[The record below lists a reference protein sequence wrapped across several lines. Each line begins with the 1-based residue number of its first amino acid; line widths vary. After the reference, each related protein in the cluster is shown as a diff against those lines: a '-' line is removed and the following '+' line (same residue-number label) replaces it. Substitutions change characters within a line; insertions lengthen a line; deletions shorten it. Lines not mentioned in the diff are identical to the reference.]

1 MVRLTRGERFKDAR
15 TVHNQHKKQ
24 TMDEVAAA
32 TGISKSL
39 IQALEDDDNNR
50 SVGYDKV
57 ATLAAHYHISTDYL
71 LGLSDDPSLSPAA
84 TDDLHLSEKAI
95 KQMKYFTCTEQHA
108 AELSA
113 LMEDRLFWS
122 MLREIIAYQKASIAE
137 GISDSIK
144 LKYHTYEEDSC
155 IDETL
160 NEEKIEKRKRIS
172 LELPQEEHEEIT
184 KEEERDYDI
193 NSVLERA
200 RDKRTTD
207 YEVDRHR
214 KLNSTQYDIL
224 KNIKIKDDTE
234 HEIDTTDKTDDLNT
248 QEKTIVDLIQTISI
262 NSKNS
267 KDDLLQDLISNN
279 ENTVVMAPI
288 NEDTNKETLKEE
300 LENMTQDLERIKQP
314 LNDLTQD
321 LILEKEK
328 LKDLSML
335 TDKIDE
341 EENEEENDSNTTTS
355 QIEKSFFTNST
366 SFSKKDFEGFEDLE
380 KDMKKS
386 SAFTKIAIFLI
397 ILMLL
402 GTIFIILN
410 YVLDLKIL

>member
-1 MVRLTRGERFKDAR
+1 MNSRMEKYGDEPIENMSRSAR
-15 TVHNQHKKQ
+15 NRKIYSSI
-24 TMDEVAAA
+24 DFDD
-32 TGISKSL
+32 ISS
-39 IQALEDDDNNR
+39 IRTNNNV
-50 SVGYDKV
+50 SV
-57 ATLAAHYHISTDYL
+57 
-71 LGLSDDPSLSPAA
+71 
-84 TDDLHLSEKAI
+84 
-95 KQMKYFTCTEQHA
+95 
-108 AELSA
+108 
-113 LMEDRLFWS
+113 
-122 MLREIIAYQKASIAE
+122 
-137 GISDSIK
+137 ISDAEKEIDIEKIKKYINSI
-144 LKYHTYEEDSC
+144 
-155 IDETL
+155 

-234 HEIDTTDKTDDLNT
+234 HEIDNTDKTDDLNT

-288 NEDTNKETLKEE
+288 NEDTNKEALKEE

-335 TDKIDE
+335 TNKIDE
-341 EENEEENDSNTTTS
+341 EENEEENDSNTTIS

>member
-1 MVRLTRGERFKDAR
+1 MNSRMEKYGDEPIENMSRSAR
-15 TVHNQHKKQ
+15 NRKIYSSI
-24 TMDEVAAA
+24 DFDD
-32 TGISKSL
+32 ISS
-39 IQALEDDDNNR
+39 IRTNNN
-50 SVGYDKV
+50 V
-57 ATLAAHYHISTDYL
+57 
-71 LGLSDDPSLSPAA
+71 
-84 TDDLHLSEKAI
+84 
-95 KQMKYFTCTEQHA
+95 
-108 AELSA
+108 
-113 LMEDRLFWS
+113 
-122 MLREIIAYQKASIAE
+122 SI
-137 GISDSIK
+137 ISDAEKEIDIEKIKKYINSI
-144 LKYHTYEEDSC
+144 
-155 IDETL
+155 

-288 NEDTNKETLKEE
+288 NEDTNKEALKEE

-335 TDKIDE
+335 TNKIDE

>member
-1 MVRLTRGERFKDAR
+1 MNSRMEKYGDEPIENMSRSAR
-15 TVHNQHKKQ
+15 NRKIYSSI
-24 TMDEVAAA
+24 DFDD
-32 TGISKSL
+32 ISS
-39 IQALEDDDNNR
+39 IRTNNNV
-50 SVGYDKV
+50 SV
-57 ATLAAHYHISTDYL
+57 
-71 LGLSDDPSLSPAA
+71 
-84 TDDLHLSEKAI
+84 
-95 KQMKYFTCTEQHA
+95 
-108 AELSA
+108 
-113 LMEDRLFWS
+113 
-122 MLREIIAYQKASIAE
+122 
-137 GISDSIK
+137 ISDAEKEIDIEKIKKYINSI
-144 LKYHTYEEDSC
+144 
-155 IDETL
+155 

-184 KEEERDYDI
+184 NEEERDYDI

-234 HEIDTTDKTDDLNT
+234 HEINTIDKTDDLNT

-288 NEDTNKETLKEE
+288 NEDTNKEALKEE

-355 QIEKSFFTNST
+355 EIEKSFFTNST

>member
-1 MVRLTRGERFKDAR
+1 MNSRMEKYGDEPIENMSRSAR
-15 TVHNQHKKQ
+15 NRKIYSSI
-24 TMDEVAAA
+24 DFDD
-32 TGISKSL
+32 ISS
-39 IQALEDDDNNR
+39 IRTNNNV
-50 SVGYDKV
+50 SV
-57 ATLAAHYHISTDYL
+57 
-71 LGLSDDPSLSPAA
+71 
-84 TDDLHLSEKAI
+84 
-95 KQMKYFTCTEQHA
+95 
-108 AELSA
+108 
-113 LMEDRLFWS
+113 
-122 MLREIIAYQKASIAE
+122 
-137 GISDSIK
+137 ISDAEKEIDIEKIKKYINSI
-144 LKYHTYEEDSC
+144 
-155 IDETL
+155 

-288 NEDTNKETLKEE
+288 NEDTNKEALKEE

-335 TDKIDE
+335 TNKIDE

>member
-1 MVRLTRGERFKDAR
+1 MNSRMEKYGDEPIENMSRSAR
-15 TVHNQHKKQ
+15 NRKIYSSI
-24 TMDEVAAA
+24 DFDD
-32 TGISKSL
+32 ISS
-39 IQALEDDDNNR
+39 IRTNNNV
-50 SVGYDKV
+50 SV
-57 ATLAAHYHISTDYL
+57 
-71 LGLSDDPSLSPAA
+71 
-84 TDDLHLSEKAI
+84 
-95 KQMKYFTCTEQHA
+95 
-108 AELSA
+108 
-113 LMEDRLFWS
+113 
-122 MLREIIAYQKASIAE
+122 
-137 GISDSIK
+137 ISDAEKEIDIEKIKKYINSI
-144 LKYHTYEEDSC
+144 S
-155 IDETL
+155 
-160 NEEKIEKRKRIS
+160 EEKIEKRKRIS

-184 KEEERDYDI
+184 NEEERDYDI

-234 HEIDTTDKTDDLNT
+234 HEINTTDKTDDLNT

-288 NEDTNKETLKEE
+288 NADTNKEALKEE

>member
-1 MVRLTRGERFKDAR
+1 MNSRMEKYGDEPIENMSRSAR
-15 TVHNQHKKQ
+15 NRKIYSSI
-24 TMDEVAAA
+24 DFDD
-32 TGISKSL
+32 ISS
-39 IQALEDDDNNR
+39 IRTNNNV
-50 SVGYDKV
+50 SV
-57 ATLAAHYHISTDYL
+57 
-71 LGLSDDPSLSPAA
+71 
-84 TDDLHLSEKAI
+84 
-95 KQMKYFTCTEQHA
+95 
-108 AELSA
+108 
-113 LMEDRLFWS
+113 
-122 MLREIIAYQKASIAE
+122 
-137 GISDSIK
+137 ISDAEKEIDIEKIKKYINSI
-144 LKYHTYEEDSC
+144 
-155 IDETL
+155 

-288 NEDTNKETLKEE
+288 NEDTNKEALKEE
-300 LENMTQDLERIKQP
+300 LENMTQDLERIK
-314 LNDLTQD
+314 
-321 LILEKEK
+321 
-328 LKDLSML
+328 
-335 TDKIDE
+335 
-341 EENEEENDSNTTTS
+341 
-355 QIEKSFFTNST
+355 
-366 SFSKKDFEGFEDLE
+366 
-380 KDMKKS
+380 
-386 SAFTKIAIFLI
+386 
-397 ILMLL
+397 
-402 GTIFIILN
+402 
-410 YVLDLKIL
+410 

>member
-1 MVRLTRGERFKDAR
+1 MNSRMEKYGDEPIENMSRSAR
-15 TVHNQHKKQ
+15 NRKIYSSI
-24 TMDEVAAA
+24 DFDD
-32 TGISKSL
+32 ISS
-39 IQALEDDDNNR
+39 IRTNNN
-50 SVGYDKV
+50 V
-57 ATLAAHYHISTDYL
+57 
-71 LGLSDDPSLSPAA
+71 
-84 TDDLHLSEKAI
+84 
-95 KQMKYFTCTEQHA
+95 
-108 AELSA
+108 
-113 LMEDRLFWS
+113 
-122 MLREIIAYQKASIAE
+122 SI
-137 GISDSIK
+137 ISDAEKEIDIEKIKKYINSI
-144 LKYHTYEEDSC
+144 
-155 IDETL
+155 

-207 YEVDRHR
+207 CEVDRHR

-288 NEDTNKETLKEE
+288 NEDTNKDALKEE

>member
-1 MVRLTRGERFKDAR
+1 MNSRMEKYGDEPIENMSRSAR
-15 TVHNQHKKQ
+15 NRKIYSSINF
-24 TMDEVAAA
+24 DD
-32 TGISKSL
+32 ISS
-39 IQALEDDDNNR
+39 IRTNNN
-50 SVGYDKV
+50 V
-57 ATLAAHYHISTDYL
+57 
-71 LGLSDDPSLSPAA
+71 
-84 TDDLHLSEKAI
+84 
-95 KQMKYFTCTEQHA
+95 
-108 AELSA
+108 
-113 LMEDRLFWS
+113 
-122 MLREIIAYQKASIAE
+122 SI
-137 GISDSIK
+137 ISDAEKEIDIEKIKKYINSI
-144 LKYHTYEEDSC
+144 
-155 IDETL
+155 

-234 HEIDTTDKTDDLNT
+234 HEIDNTDKTDDLNT

-288 NEDTNKETLKEE
+288 NEDTNKEALKEE

>member
-1 MVRLTRGERFKDAR
+1 MNSRMEKYGDEPIENMSRSAR
-15 TVHNQHKKQ
+15 NRKIYSSI
-24 TMDEVAAA
+24 DFDD
-32 TGISKSL
+32 ISS
-39 IQALEDDDNNR
+39 IRTNNNV
-50 SVGYDKV
+50 SV
-57 ATLAAHYHISTDYL
+57 
-71 LGLSDDPSLSPAA
+71 
-84 TDDLHLSEKAI
+84 
-95 KQMKYFTCTEQHA
+95 
-108 AELSA
+108 
-113 LMEDRLFWS
+113 
-122 MLREIIAYQKASIAE
+122 
-137 GISDSIK
+137 ISDAEKEIDIEKIKKYINSI
-144 LKYHTYEEDSC
+144 
-155 IDETL
+155 

-279 ENTVVMAPI
+279 ENTVVMEPI
-288 NEDTNKETLKEE
+288 NEDTNKEALKEE

-314 LNDLTQD
+314 WNDLTQD

>member
-1 MVRLTRGERFKDAR
+1 MNSRMEKYDAEPIE
-15 TVHNQHKKQ
+15 N
-24 TMDEVAAA
+24 M
-32 TGISKSL
+32 S
-39 IQALEDDDNNR
+39 R
-50 SVGYDKV
+50 SARNKRIYSSIDF
-57 ATLAAHYHISTDYL
+57 
-71 LGLSDDPSLSPAA
+71 
-84 TDDLHLSEKAI
+84 DDLSSI
-95 KQMKYFTCTEQHA
+95 KTNNNV
-108 AELSA
+108 
-113 LMEDRLFWS
+113 
-122 MLREIIAYQKASIAE
+122 SI
-137 GISDSIK
+137 ISDAEKEIDIEKIKKYINSI
-144 LKYHTYEEDSC
+144 
-155 IDETL
+155 
-160 NEEKIEKRKRIS
+160 NEENIEKRKKIS
-172 LELPQEEHEEIT
+172 LELPTQEQEEEI
-184 KEEERDYDI
+184 KEEERDYNI

-207 YEVDRHR
+207 YEIERHR

-224 KNIKIKDDTE
+224 KNIKIEENFKDNDE
-234 HEIDTTDKTDDLNT
+234 NIDKIDDLNT

-262 NSKNS
+262 NSKNN
-267 KDDLLQDLISNN
+267 KDDLLQDLIGNN

-335 TDKIDE
+335 KESNEEDE
-341 EENEEENDSNTTTS
+341 ERDISSDTDNESL
-355 QIEKSFFTNST
+355 QVEKSFFTNSM

-380 KDMKKS
+380 KDMKKTG
-386 SAFTKIAIFLI
+386 AFTKIAIFLI

-410 YVLDLKIL
+410 YVLDLNII

>member
-15 TVHNQHKKQ
+15 TVHNQHMKQ

-39 IQALEDDDNNR
+39 IQALEDDENNR

-57 ATLAAHYHISTDYL
+57 ATLAAHYHVSTDYL

-160 NEEKIEKRKRIS
+160 NEEKIETEITAIINDDTLDKTTRNYLSSLRYLDSLSGLSELHPDAAYVLNFVPSEIIEQRARNYFQDILVKMNPENPIHELRRIYLEAAKAGHIGYDLNGNGHYCRKRKGG
-172 LELPQEEHEEIT
+172 E
-184 KEEERDYDI
+184 
-193 NSVLERA
+193 
-200 RDKRTTD
+200 
-207 YEVDRHR
+207 
-214 KLNSTQYDIL
+214 
-224 KNIKIKDDTE
+224 
-234 HEIDTTDKTDDLNT
+234 
-248 QEKTIVDLIQTISI
+248 
-262 NSKNS
+262 
-267 KDDLLQDLISNN
+267 
-279 ENTVVMAPI
+279 
-288 NEDTNKETLKEE
+288 
-300 LENMTQDLERIKQP
+300 
-314 LNDLTQD
+314 
-321 LILEKEK
+321 
-328 LKDLSML
+328 
-335 TDKIDE
+335 
-341 EENEEENDSNTTTS
+341 
-355 QIEKSFFTNST
+355 
-366 SFSKKDFEGFEDLE
+366 
-380 KDMKKS
+380 
-386 SAFTKIAIFLI
+386 
-397 ILMLL
+397 
-402 GTIFIILN
+402 
-410 YVLDLKIL
+410 

>member
-1 MVRLTRGERFKDAR
+1 MNSRMEKYGDEPIENMSRSAR
-15 TVHNQHKKQ
+15 NRKIYSSI
-24 TMDEVAAA
+24 DFDD
-32 TGISKSL
+32 ISS
-39 IQALEDDDNNR
+39 IRTNNNV
-50 SVGYDKV
+50 SV
-57 ATLAAHYHISTDYL
+57 
-71 LGLSDDPSLSPAA
+71 
-84 TDDLHLSEKAI
+84 
-95 KQMKYFTCTEQHA
+95 
-108 AELSA
+108 
-113 LMEDRLFWS
+113 
-122 MLREIIAYQKASIAE
+122 
-137 GISDSIK
+137 ISDAEKEIDIEKIKKYINSI
-144 LKYHTYEEDSC
+144 
-155 IDETL
+155 

-184 KEEERDYDI
+184 NEEERDYDI

-234 HEIDTTDKTDDLNT
+234 HEINTIDKTDDLNT

-288 NEDTNKETLKEE
+288 NEDTNKEALKEE

>member
-1 MVRLTRGERFKDAR
+1 MNSRMEKYEDEPIENMSRSAR
-15 TVHNQHKKQ
+15 NRKIYSSI
-24 TMDEVAAA
+24 DFDD
-32 TGISKSL
+32 ISS
-39 IQALEDDDNNR
+39 IRTNNNV
-50 SVGYDKV
+50 SV
-57 ATLAAHYHISTDYL
+57 
-71 LGLSDDPSLSPAA
+71 
-84 TDDLHLSEKAI
+84 
-95 KQMKYFTCTEQHA
+95 
-108 AELSA
+108 
-113 LMEDRLFWS
+113 
-122 MLREIIAYQKASIAE
+122 
-137 GISDSIK
+137 ISDAEKEIDIEKIKKYINSI
-144 LKYHTYEEDSC
+144 
-155 IDETL
+155 

-288 NEDTNKETLKEE
+288 NEDTNKEALKEE

>member
-1 MVRLTRGERFKDAR
+1 MNSRMEKY
-15 TVHNQHKKQ
+15 
-24 TMDEVAAA
+24 DEEP
-32 TGISKSL
+32 IEIMS
-39 IQALEDDDNNR
+39 R
-50 SVGYDKV
+50 SIRNKRIYSSIDF
-57 ATLAAHYHISTDYL
+57 
-71 LGLSDDPSLSPAA
+71 
-84 TDDLHLSEKAI
+84 DDLSNI
-95 KQMKYFTCTEQHA
+95 KTNTNV
-108 AELSA
+108 SV
-113 LMEDRLFWS
+113 
-122 MLREIIAYQKASIAE
+122 
-137 GISDSIK
+137 ISDAK
-144 LKYHTYEEDSC
+144 KE
-155 IDETL
+155 IDI
-160 NEEKIEKRKRIS
+160 EKIKKYIDSVNEDKNEKRKKIS
-172 LELPQEEHEEIT
+172 LELPQEEYVEV
-184 KEEERDYDI
+184 KEQVERDYDI
-193 NSVLERA
+193 NLVLERA

-207 YEVDRHR
+207 YEIDRHR

-224 KNIKIKDDTE
+224 KNIKIENNNDDIE
-234 HEIDTTDKTDDLNT
+234 DNNFDKSSELNT

-328 LKDLSML
+328 LKDLSANL
-335 TDKIDE
+335 NNNKFE
-341 EENEEENDSNTTTS
+341 KNENDDETDDLDSETK
-355 QIEKSFFTNST
+355 QIEKSFFTNSL
-366 SFSKKDFEGFEDLE
+366 SFSKKDFEGFDDLE

-386 SAFTKIAIFLI
+386 GIFTKIAIFLI
-397 ILMLL
+397 IIMLL

>member
-1 MVRLTRGERFKDAR
+1 MNSRMEKYGDEPIENMSRSAR
-15 TVHNQHKKQ
+15 NRKIYSSI
-24 TMDEVAAA
+24 DFDD
-32 TGISKSL
+32 ISS
-39 IQALEDDDNNR
+39 IRTNNN
-50 SVGYDKV
+50 V
-57 ATLAAHYHISTDYL
+57 
-71 LGLSDDPSLSPAA
+71 
-84 TDDLHLSEKAI
+84 
-95 KQMKYFTCTEQHA
+95 
-108 AELSA
+108 
-113 LMEDRLFWS
+113 
-122 MLREIIAYQKASIAE
+122 SI
-137 GISDSIK
+137 ISDAEKEIDIEKIKKYINSI
-144 LKYHTYEEDSC
+144 
-155 IDETL
+155 

-234 HEIDTTDKTDDLNT
+234 HEIDNTDKTDDLNT

-288 NEDTNKETLKEE
+288 NEDTNKEALKEE

-335 TDKIDE
+335 TNKIDE

>member
-1 MVRLTRGERFKDAR
+1 MNSRMEKYGDEPIENMSRSAR
-15 TVHNQHKKQ
+15 NRKIYSSI
-24 TMDEVAAA
+24 DFDD
-32 TGISKSL
+32 ISS
-39 IQALEDDDNNR
+39 IRTNNNV
-50 SVGYDKV
+50 SV
-57 ATLAAHYHISTDYL
+57 
-71 LGLSDDPSLSPAA
+71 
-84 TDDLHLSEKAI
+84 
-95 KQMKYFTCTEQHA
+95 
-108 AELSA
+108 
-113 LMEDRLFWS
+113 
-122 MLREIIAYQKASIAE
+122 
-137 GISDSIK
+137 ISDAEKEGDIEKIKKYINSI
-144 LKYHTYEEDSC
+144 
-155 IDETL
+155 

-288 NEDTNKETLKEE
+288 NEDTNKEALKEE

>member
-1 MVRLTRGERFKDAR
+1 MNSRMEKYGDEPIENMSRSAR
-15 TVHNQHKKQ
+15 NRKIYSSI
-24 TMDEVAAA
+24 DFDD
-32 TGISKSL
+32 ISS
-39 IQALEDDDNNR
+39 IRTNNN
-50 SVGYDKV
+50 V
-57 ATLAAHYHISTDYL
+57 
-71 LGLSDDPSLSPAA
+71 
-84 TDDLHLSEKAI
+84 
-95 KQMKYFTCTEQHA
+95 
-108 AELSA
+108 
-113 LMEDRLFWS
+113 
-122 MLREIIAYQKASIAE
+122 SI
-137 GISDSIK
+137 ISDAEKEIDIEKIKKYINSI
-144 LKYHTYEEDSC
+144 
-155 IDETL
+155 

-234 HEIDTTDKTDDLNT
+234 YEIDTTDKTDDLNT

-288 NEDTNKETLKEE
+288 NEDTNKEALKEE

>member
-1 MVRLTRGERFKDAR
+1 MNSRMEKYGDEPIENMSRSAR
-15 TVHNQHKKQ
+15 NRKIYSSI
-24 TMDEVAAA
+24 DFDD
-32 TGISKSL
+32 ISS
-39 IQALEDDDNNR
+39 IRTNNNV
-50 SVGYDKV
+50 SV
-57 ATLAAHYHISTDYL
+57 
-71 LGLSDDPSLSPAA
+71 
-84 TDDLHLSEKAI
+84 
-95 KQMKYFTCTEQHA
+95 
-108 AELSA
+108 
-113 LMEDRLFWS
+113 
-122 MLREIIAYQKASIAE
+122 
-137 GISDSIK
+137 ISDAEKEIDIEKIKKYINSI
-144 LKYHTYEEDSC
+144 S
-155 IDETL
+155 
-160 NEEKIEKRKRIS
+160 EEKIEKRKRIS

-184 KEEERDYDI
+184 NEEERDYDI

-288 NEDTNKETLKEE
+288 NEDTNKEALKEE

-355 QIEKSFFTNST
+355 EIEKSFFTNST

>member
-1 MVRLTRGERFKDAR
+1 M
-15 TVHNQHKKQ
+15 
-24 TMDEVAAA
+24 
-32 TGISKSL
+32 
-39 IQALEDDDNNR
+39 
-50 SVGYDKV
+50 
-57 ATLAAHYHISTDYL
+57 
-71 LGLSDDPSLSPAA
+71 
-84 TDDLHLSEKAI
+84 
-95 KQMKYFTCTEQHA
+95 
-108 AELSA
+108 
-113 LMEDRLFWS
+113 
-122 MLREIIAYQKASIAE
+122 
-137 GISDSIK
+137 
-144 LKYHTYEEDSC
+144 
-155 IDETL
+155 
-160 NEEKIEKRKRIS
+160 
-172 LELPQEEHEEIT
+172 
-184 KEEERDYDI
+184 
-193 NSVLERA
+193 
-200 RDKRTTD
+200 
-207 YEVDRHR
+207 
-214 KLNSTQYDIL
+214 
-224 KNIKIKDDTE
+224 
-234 HEIDTTDKTDDLNT
+234 
-248 QEKTIVDLIQTISI
+248 
-262 NSKNS
+262 
-267 KDDLLQDLISNN
+267 LQDLISNN

-288 NEDTNKETLKEE
+288 NEDTNKEALKEE

>member
-1 MVRLTRGERFKDAR
+1 MSRSAR
-15 TVHNQHKKQ
+15 NKKIYSSI
-24 TMDEVAAA
+24 DFDD
-32 TGISKSL
+32 ISSIKT
-39 IQALEDDDNNR
+39 NNNV
-50 SVGYDKV
+50 SV
-57 ATLAAHYHISTDYL
+57 
-71 LGLSDDPSLSPAA
+71 
-84 TDDLHLSEKAI
+84 
-95 KQMKYFTCTEQHA
+95 
-108 AELSA
+108 
-113 LMEDRLFWS
+113 
-122 MLREIIAYQKASIAE
+122 
-137 GISDSIK
+137 ISDAEKEIDIEKIK
-144 LKYHTYEEDSC
+144 KYINSK
-155 IDETL
+155 
-160 NEEKIEKRKRIS
+160 NEEKIEKRKKIS
-172 LELPQEEHEEIT
+172 LELPQEEHEEII

-224 KNIKIKDDTE
+224 KNIKIENDTE
-234 HEIDTTDKTDDLNT
+234 CEIDTTDKTDDLNT

-267 KDDLLQDLISNN
+267 KDDLLQDLMSNN

-328 LKDLSML
+328 LKDLSMMA
-335 TDKIDE
+335 DKIEDE
-341 EENEEENDSNTTTS
+341 TEEDNDSDTTTN
-355 QIEKSFFTNST
+355 QIEKSFFTNSM

-386 SAFTKIAIFLI
+386 GIFTKVAIFLI

>member
-1 MVRLTRGERFKDAR
+1 MNSRMEKYGDEPIENMSRSAR
-15 TVHNQHKKQ
+15 NRKIYSSI
-24 TMDEVAAA
+24 DFDD
-32 TGISKSL
+32 ISS
-39 IQALEDDDNNR
+39 IRTNNNV
-50 SVGYDKV
+50 SV
-57 ATLAAHYHISTDYL
+57 
-71 LGLSDDPSLSPAA
+71 
-84 TDDLHLSEKAI
+84 
-95 KQMKYFTCTEQHA
+95 
-108 AELSA
+108 
-113 LMEDRLFWS
+113 
-122 MLREIIAYQKASIAE
+122 
-137 GISDSIK
+137 ISDAEKEIDIEKIKKYINSI
-144 LKYHTYEEDSC
+144 
-155 IDETL
+155 

-200 RDKRTTD
+200 RDKRTAD

-288 NEDTNKETLKEE
+288 NEDTNKEALKEE

>member
-1 MVRLTRGERFKDAR
+1 MNSRMEKYGDEPIENMSRSAR
-15 TVHNQHKKQ
+15 NRKIYSSI
-24 TMDEVAAA
+24 DFDD
-32 TGISKSL
+32 ISS
-39 IQALEDDDNNR
+39 IRTNNNV
-50 SVGYDKV
+50 SV
-57 ATLAAHYHISTDYL
+57 
-71 LGLSDDPSLSPAA
+71 
-84 TDDLHLSEKAI
+84 
-95 KQMKYFTCTEQHA
+95 
-108 AELSA
+108 
-113 LMEDRLFWS
+113 
-122 MLREIIAYQKASIAE
+122 
-137 GISDSIK
+137 ISDAEKEIDIEKIKKYINSI
-144 LKYHTYEEDSC
+144 
-155 IDETL
+155 

-288 NEDTNKETLKEE
+288 NEDTNKEALKEE

-335 TDKIDE
+335 ADKIDE

>member
-1 MVRLTRGERFKDAR
+1 MNSRMEKYGDEPIENMSRSAR
-15 TVHNQHKKQ
+15 NRKIYSSI
-24 TMDEVAAA
+24 DFDD
-32 TGISKSL
+32 ISS
-39 IQALEDDDNNR
+39 IRTNNNV
-50 SVGYDKV
+50 SV
-57 ATLAAHYHISTDYL
+57 
-71 LGLSDDPSLSPAA
+71 
-84 TDDLHLSEKAI
+84 
-95 KQMKYFTCTEQHA
+95 
-108 AELSA
+108 
-113 LMEDRLFWS
+113 
-122 MLREIIAYQKASIAE
+122 
-137 GISDSIK
+137 ISDAEKEIDIEKIKKYINSI
-144 LKYHTYEEDSC
+144 
-155 IDETL
+155 

-184 KEEERDYDI
+184 NEEERDYDI

-262 NSKNS
+262 NSKNN

-288 NEDTNKETLKEE
+288 NEDTNKEALKEE

-335 TDKIDE
+335 TEKIDE

>member
-1 MVRLTRGERFKDAR
+1 MNSRMEKYGDEPIENMSRSAR
-15 TVHNQHKKQ
+15 NRKIYSSI
-24 TMDEVAAA
+24 DFDD
-32 TGISKSL
+32 ISS
-39 IQALEDDDNNR
+39 IRTNNN
-50 SVGYDKV
+50 V
-57 ATLAAHYHISTDYL
+57 
-71 LGLSDDPSLSPAA
+71 
-84 TDDLHLSEKAI
+84 
-95 KQMKYFTCTEQHA
+95 
-108 AELSA
+108 
-113 LMEDRLFWS
+113 
-122 MLREIIAYQKASIAE
+122 SI
-137 GISDSIK
+137 ISDAEKEIDIEKIKKYINSI
-144 LKYHTYEEDSC
+144 
-155 IDETL
+155 

-288 NEDTNKETLKEE
+288 NEDTNKEALKEE

>member
-1 MVRLTRGERFKDAR
+1 MNSRMEKYGDEPIENMSRSAR
-15 TVHNQHKKQ
+15 NRKIYSSI
-24 TMDEVAAA
+24 DFDD
-32 TGISKSL
+32 ISS
-39 IQALEDDDNNR
+39 IRTNNNV
-50 SVGYDKV
+50 SV
-57 ATLAAHYHISTDYL
+57 
-71 LGLSDDPSLSPAA
+71 
-84 TDDLHLSEKAI
+84 
-95 KQMKYFTCTEQHA
+95 
-108 AELSA
+108 
-113 LMEDRLFWS
+113 
-122 MLREIIAYQKASIAE
+122 
-137 GISDSIK
+137 ISDAEKEIDIEKIKKYINSI
-144 LKYHTYEEDSC
+144 
-155 IDETL
+155 

-288 NEDTNKETLKEE
+288 NEDTNKEALKEE

-335 TDKIDE
+335 TDKID
-341 EENEEENDSNTTTS
+341 EEENDSNTTTS

>member
-1 MVRLTRGERFKDAR
+1 MNSRMEKYGDEPIENMSRSAR
-15 TVHNQHKKQ
+15 NRKIYSSI
-24 TMDEVAAA
+24 DFDD
-32 TGISKSL
+32 ISS
-39 IQALEDDDNNR
+39 IRTNNNV
-50 SVGYDKV
+50 SV
-57 ATLAAHYHISTDYL
+57 
-71 LGLSDDPSLSPAA
+71 
-84 TDDLHLSEKAI
+84 
-95 KQMKYFTCTEQHA
+95 
-108 AELSA
+108 
-113 LMEDRLFWS
+113 
-122 MLREIIAYQKASIAE
+122 
-137 GISDSIK
+137 ISDAEKEIDIEKIKKYINSI
-144 LKYHTYEEDSC
+144 
-155 IDETL
+155 

-184 KEEERDYDI
+184 NEEERDYDI

-288 NEDTNKETLKEE
+288 NEDTNKDALKEE
-300 LENMTQDLERIKQP
+300 LENMTQDLEKIKQP

>member
-1 MVRLTRGERFKDAR
+1 MNSRMEKYEDEPIENMSRSAR
-15 TVHNQHKKQ
+15 NRKIYSSI
-24 TMDEVAAA
+24 DFDD
-32 TGISKSL
+32 ISS
-39 IQALEDDDNNR
+39 IRTNNNV
-50 SVGYDKV
+50 SV
-57 ATLAAHYHISTDYL
+57 
-71 LGLSDDPSLSPAA
+71 
-84 TDDLHLSEKAI
+84 
-95 KQMKYFTCTEQHA
+95 
-108 AELSA
+108 
-113 LMEDRLFWS
+113 
-122 MLREIIAYQKASIAE
+122 
-137 GISDSIK
+137 ISDAEKEIDIEKIKKYINSI
-144 LKYHTYEEDSC
+144 
-155 IDETL
+155 

-288 NEDTNKETLKEE
+288 NEDTNKEALKEE

-341 EENEEENDSNTTTS
+341 EETEEENDPNTTTS

>member
-1 MVRLTRGERFKDAR
+1 MNSRMEKYGDEPIENMSRSAR
-15 TVHNQHKKQ
+15 NRKIYSSI
-24 TMDEVAAA
+24 DFDD
-32 TGISKSL
+32 ISS
-39 IQALEDDDNNR
+39 IRTNNNV
-50 SVGYDKV
+50 SV
-57 ATLAAHYHISTDYL
+57 
-71 LGLSDDPSLSPAA
+71 
-84 TDDLHLSEKAI
+84 
-95 KQMKYFTCTEQHA
+95 
-108 AELSA
+108 
-113 LMEDRLFWS
+113 
-122 MLREIIAYQKASIAE
+122 
-137 GISDSIK
+137 ISDAEKEIDIEKIKKYINSI
-144 LKYHTYEEDSC
+144 
-155 IDETL
+155 

-288 NEDTNKETLKEE
+288 NEDTNKEALKEE

-341 EENEEENDSNTTTS
+341 EENEENDSNTTTS

>member
-1 MVRLTRGERFKDAR
+1 MNSRMEKYGDEPIENMSRSAR
-15 TVHNQHKKQ
+15 NRKIYSSI
-24 TMDEVAAA
+24 DFDD
-32 TGISKSL
+32 ISS
-39 IQALEDDDNNR
+39 IRTNNNV
-50 SVGYDKV
+50 SV
-57 ATLAAHYHISTDYL
+57 
-71 LGLSDDPSLSPAA
+71 
-84 TDDLHLSEKAI
+84 
-95 KQMKYFTCTEQHA
+95 
-108 AELSA
+108 
-113 LMEDRLFWS
+113 
-122 MLREIIAYQKASIAE
+122 
-137 GISDSIK
+137 ISDAEKEIDIEKIKKYINSI
-144 LKYHTYEEDSC
+144 
-155 IDETL
+155 

-288 NEDTNKETLKEE
+288 NEDTNKEALKEE

-386 SAFTKIAIFLI
+386 STFTKIAIFLI

>member
-1 MVRLTRGERFKDAR
+1 MNSRMEKYGDEPIENMSRSAR
-15 TVHNQHKKQ
+15 NRKIYSSI
-24 TMDEVAAA
+24 DFDD
-32 TGISKSL
+32 ISS
-39 IQALEDDDNNR
+39 IRTNNNV
-50 SVGYDKV
+50 SV
-57 ATLAAHYHISTDYL
+57 
-71 LGLSDDPSLSPAA
+71 
-84 TDDLHLSEKAI
+84 
-95 KQMKYFTCTEQHA
+95 
-108 AELSA
+108 
-113 LMEDRLFWS
+113 
-122 MLREIIAYQKASIAE
+122 
-137 GISDSIK
+137 ISDAEKEIDIEKIKKYINSI
-144 LKYHTYEEDSC
+144 
-155 IDETL
+155 

-288 NEDTNKETLKEE
+288 NEDTNKEALKEE

-355 QIEKSFFTNST
+355 QIEKSFFTKST

>member
-1 MVRLTRGERFKDAR
+1 MNSRMEKYGDEPIENMSRSAR
-15 TVHNQHKKQ
+15 NRKIYSSI
-24 TMDEVAAA
+24 DFDD
-32 TGISKSL
+32 ISS
-39 IQALEDDDNNR
+39 IRTNNNV
-50 SVGYDKV
+50 SV
-57 ATLAAHYHISTDYL
+57 
-71 LGLSDDPSLSPAA
+71 
-84 TDDLHLSEKAI
+84 
-95 KQMKYFTCTEQHA
+95 
-108 AELSA
+108 
-113 LMEDRLFWS
+113 
-122 MLREIIAYQKASIAE
+122 
-137 GISDSIK
+137 ISDAEKEIDIEKIKKYINSI
-144 LKYHTYEEDSC
+144 
-155 IDETL
+155 

-184 KEEERDYDI
+184 NEEERDYDI

-200 RDKRTTD
+200 RDNRTTD

-288 NEDTNKETLKEE
+288 NEDTNKDALKEE
-300 LENMTQDLERIKQP
+300 LENMTQDLEKIKQP

>member
-1 MVRLTRGERFKDAR
+1 MNSRMEKYGDEPIENMSRSAR
-15 TVHNQHKKQ
+15 NRKIYSSI
-24 TMDEVAAA
+24 DFDD
-32 TGISKSL
+32 ISS
-39 IQALEDDDNNR
+39 IRTNNNV
-50 SVGYDKV
+50 SV
-57 ATLAAHYHISTDYL
+57 
-71 LGLSDDPSLSPAA
+71 
-84 TDDLHLSEKAI
+84 
-95 KQMKYFTCTEQHA
+95 
-108 AELSA
+108 
-113 LMEDRLFWS
+113 
-122 MLREIIAYQKASIAE
+122 
-137 GISDSIK
+137 ISDAEKEIDIEKIKKYINSI
-144 LKYHTYEEDSC
+144 
-155 IDETL
+155 

-200 RDKRTTD
+200 RDNRTTD

-224 KNIKIKDDTE
+224 KNIKIKDDAE
-234 HEIDTTDKTDDLNT
+234 HEINTTDKTDDLNT

-288 NEDTNKETLKEE
+288 NADTNKEALKEE